1 MPYPA
6 GAATPSRVDGAL
18 AVLKQRG
25 ACGGGGDPAQAR
37 DTEDFF
43 PVTEAGVR
51 RSSVPADIQALC
63 DRCPV
68 REECFTYALAHGE
81 QGIWGGTTEA
91 QREAVLRTIR
101 RKKCPACESRRL
113 LTRSLAQVCCDCG
126 TSWVATTVKAPDA
139 SRRRAYRQRI
149 RAPRRTGATAAA

>member
-6 GAATPSRVDGAL
+6 GAATPSRGDGAL

-25 ACGGGGDPAQAR
+25 ACGGSGDPAKAR

-43 PVTEAGVR
+43 PVTDTGMQ
-51 RSSVPADIQALC
+51 RSTVPRDIRALC
-63 DRCPV
+63 DRCEV
-68 REECFTYALAHGE
+68 REECFTFALAHGE
-81 QGIWGGTTEA
+81 FGIWGGTTRA

-113 LTRSLAQVCCDCG
+113 LTRGLAQVCCDCG
-126 TSWVATTVKAPDA
+126 TSWVASTVKAP
-139 SRRRAYRQRI
+139 SQSRRAYRERI